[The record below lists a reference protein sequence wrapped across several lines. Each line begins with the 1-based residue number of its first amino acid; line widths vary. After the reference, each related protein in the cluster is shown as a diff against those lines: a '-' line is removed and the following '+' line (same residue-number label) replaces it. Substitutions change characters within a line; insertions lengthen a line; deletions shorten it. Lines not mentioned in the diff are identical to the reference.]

1 MPLRSSFA
9 LRLLLALGIVLASL
23 VPLAC
28 AREALPPADTVS
40 STRGVVVSA
49 HHLASDVGAAILG
62 QGGNAVD
69 AAVATAFALAVT
81 HPSAG
86 NIGGGGFMVIRLA
99 DGTATTIDYREKAPL
114 AATATMYLNPD
125 GTRAQA
131 ATDSGWRA
139 SGVPGTVAGLAM
151 AHAKYGKLPWRDL
164 VAPAAELAQRGFV
177 LSDALA
183 AELNV
188 VVERIFAPFPSSM
201 ATYAKAD
208 RTPWKGGDTLVLPEL
223 GRALRAIADNGAT
236 VFYSGW
242 IADSIAAQMRANRG
256 LITKVDLAR
265 YAAVERAPL
274 RGTFNG
280 YEIIGMAPPSSGGM
294 VMISVLNQL
303 EAGGLVGMSRGSS
316 RYLHR
321 RAEASRRA
329 FLDRARW
336 IGDPDFNDPI
346 PLERLLSKAYAAEL
360 VAATDSTQA
369 SSSLALGRDIVN
381 ELPESPQTTHF
392 SVVDADGNAVSNTY
406 TLEASY
412 GSGVVVAGF
421 LLNNEMGDFNKKPGA
436 TNTGWA
442 IGTPANVIAPE
453 KRMLSSMSPT
463 IVARDGALR
472 LVTGSPGGRTIPN
485 TTLDVVLGI
494 TLFNEDIRSAVDA
507 PRVHHQWMP
516 DELQL
521 EAGAARADVIDMLRG
536 MGHAVRERRAG
547 SQGDA
552 HSILYDAATRTATGA
567 HDKRSA
573 DSGARTPRTP

>member
-1 MPLRSSFA
+1 MRQPPLVRLTA
-9 LRLLLALGIVLASL
+9 ATLLLTA
-23 VPLAC
+23 LAC
-28 AREALPPADTVS
+28 TREPAASPDTVT
-40 STRGVVVSA
+40 STTGVVVSA
-49 HHLASDVGAAILG
+49 HHLASDIGAATLSL
-62 QGGNAVD
+62 GGNAVD
-69 AAVATAFALAVT
+69 AAIATAFALAVT
-81 HPSAG
+81 HPSGG

-114 AATATMYLNPD
+114 AATATMYMNPD
-125 GTRAQA
+125 GTRAEA

-151 AHAKYGKLPWRDL
+151 AHTKFGKLPWRDL
-164 VAPAAELAQRGFV
+164 VLPAAELAARGFV
-177 LSDALA
+177 LSDAFA
-183 AELNV
+183 NELNG
-188 VVERIFAPFPSSM
+188 VVERILQPFPSSV

-208 RTPWKGGDTLVLPEL
+208 GSPWKGGDTLKLPQL
-223 GRALRAIADNGAT
+223 ARALQAIADSGAS

-242 IADSIAAQMRANRG
+242 IADSIATQMRAHNG
-256 LITKVDLAR
+256 HITKNDLAR

-303 EAGGLVGMSRGSS
+303 EAGGLAGMTRGST

-321 RAEASRRA
+321 RTEASRRA

-336 IGDPDFNDPI
+336 LGDPDFTADM
-346 PLERLLSKAYAAEL
+346 PLERLLSKEYAASL
-360 VAATDSTQA
+360 VAAMDSTKA
-369 SSSLALGRDIVN
+369 TSSLELGADIVT

-392 SVVDADGNAVSNTY
+392 SVVDAEGNAVSNTY
-406 TLEASY
+406 TLESSY

-436 TNTGWA
+436 TNTGWG

-463 IVARDGALR
+463 IVTRDGALR

-485 TTLDVVLGI
+485 TTLDVVLGV
-494 TLFNEDIRSAVDA
+494 TLFNEDIRTAVDA
-507 PRVHHQWMP
+507 PRLHHQWMP
-516 DELQL
+516 DTLEL
-521 EAGAARADVIDMLRG
+521 EAGAATTDVLRTLRG
-536 MGHAVRERRAG
+536 MGHAVKERRAR

-552 HSILYDAATRTATGA
+552 HSILYDAKTRTATTA
-567 HDKRSA
+567 NDKRSA
-573 DSGARTPRTP
+573 DSGARAPDAR

>member
-1 MPLRSSFA
+1 
-9 LRLLLALGIVLASL
+9 
-23 VPLAC
+23 
-28 AREALPPADTVS
+28 
-40 STRGVVVSA
+40 VVVSA
-49 HHLASDVGAAILG
+49 HHLASDIGAATLAR
-62 QGGNAVD
+62 GGNAVD

-114 AATATMYLNPD
+114 ASTSTMYLNPD
-125 GTRAQA
+125 GSRAEA

-139 SGVPGTVAGLAM
+139 VGVPGTVAGLAM
-151 AHAKYGKLPWRDL
+151 AHAKHGKLPWRDL
-164 VAPAAELAQRGFV
+164 VVPSAELAARGFA

-183 AELNV
+183 EELNY

-201 ATYAKAD
+201 ATYAKSDGAK
-208 RTPWKGGDTLVLPEL
+208 WVGGDTLKLPQL
-223 GRALRAIADNGAT
+223 ARALQAIADSGPSA
-236 VFYSGW
+236 FYSGW
-242 IADSIAAQMRANRG
+242 IADSIATQMRAHSG
-256 LITKVDLAR
+256 LITKDDLAR

-280 YEIIGMAPPSSGGM
+280 HEIIGMAPPSSGGM

-303 EAGGLVGMSRGSS
+303 EAGGLAGMTRGST

-336 IGDPDFNDPI
+336 LGDPDFNADMPI
-346 PLERLLSKAYAAEL
+346 DRLISPLLAEL
-360 VAATDSTQA
+360 YVESTDSTQA
-369 SSSLALGRDIVN
+369 TSSLALGADIVN

-392 SVVDADGNAVSNTY
+392 SVVDAEGNAVSNTY
-406 TLEASY
+406 TLESSY

-436 TNTGWA
+436 TNTAWG
-442 IGTPANVIAPE
+442 IGTPANVIAPG

-463 IVARDGALR
+463 IVTRDGALR
-472 LVTGSPGGRTIPN
+472 LVTGSPGGRTIPS
-485 TTLDVVLGI
+485 TTLDVVLGV
-494 TLFNEDIRSAVDA
+494 TLFNEDIRTAVDA

-516 DELQL
+516 DTLYM
-521 EAGAARADVIDMLRG
+521 EAGAARSDVRDALRG
-536 MGHAVRERRAG
+536 MGHAVKEGRAG

-552 HSILYDAATRTATGA
+552 HSILYDAATRTATA
-567 HDKRSA
+567 ANDQRSA
-573 DSGARTPRTP
+573 DSGARAPKAP

>member
-1 MPLRSSFA
+1 MTPRIAPRIAPSIVVGSA
-9 LRLLLALGIVLASL
+9 LATLGIVSCNRAPA
-23 VPLAC
+23 PLT
-28 AREALPPADTVS
+28 DTVS
-40 STRGVVVSA
+40 STQGVVVSA
-49 HHLASDVGAAILG
+49 HHLASDVGAAVLA

-125 GTRAQA
+125 GSRASA

-139 SGVPGTVAGLAM
+139 PGVPGTVAGLAM
-151 AHAKYGKLPWRDL
+151 AHAKYGKLPWRAL
-164 VAPAAELAQRGFV
+164 VEPAAALAERGFV

-183 AELNV
+183 DELNV
-188 VVERIFAPFPSSM
+188 VVARILAPFPSSM
-201 ATYAKAD
+201 ATYARPDGA
-208 RTPWKGGDTLVLPEL
+208 PWKGGDTLVLPQL
-223 GRALRAIADNGAT
+223 ARALRAIADGGAT
-236 VFYSGW
+236 AFYTGW
-242 IADSIAAQMRANRG
+242 IADSIDAQMRAHRG
-256 LITKVDLAR
+256 LITRADLAR

-280 YEIIGMAPPSSGGM
+280 YEILGMAPPSSGGM
-294 VMISVLNQL
+294 VTLSVLNQL
-303 EAGGLVGMSRGSS
+303 EAGGLAGMSRTSS

-336 IGDPDFNDPI
+336 LGDPDFNAAM
-346 PLERLLSKAYAAEL
+346 PLERLVSKPYAAEL
-360 VAATDSTQA
+360 VAATDSTKA
-369 SSSLALGRDIVN
+369 SSSLELGADIVN

-392 SVVDADGNAVSNTY
+392 SVVDAEGNAVSNTY
-406 TLEASY
+406 TLESGY

-436 TNTGWA
+436 TNTGWG

-463 IVARDGALR
+463 IVTRDGALR

-494 TLFNEDIRSAVDA
+494 TLFGEDIRTAVDA
-507 PRVHHQWMP
+507 ARVHHQWMP
-516 DELQL
+516 DELRV
-521 EAGAARADVIDMLRG
+521 EAGAARAETLDTLRG
-536 MGHAVRERRAG
+536 MGHVVNERPAR

-552 HSILYDAATRTATGA
+552 HSILYDASTRTATAA
-567 HDKRSA
+567 HDRRSA
-573 DSGARTPRTP
+573 DSGARAPRAP